1 MMKNYSDTDAIVLAA
16 IHCGG
21 NDKGIKSTLDMLD
34 HSILNYGELAQSVNI
49 LAAGGLVSIDG
60 SGMHVTEKAKP
71 YLKWREN
78 TGCIAWRF
86 MVSEALRREC
96 YDETAVQDL
105 QMPFTKEE
113 YERKWLFN
121 RILRFLGTNK

>member
-1 MMKNYSDTDAIVLAA
+1 MMKNYSDTDALVLAA

-21 NDKGIKSTLDMLD
+21 NDKGIKNTLDMLD
-34 HSILNYGELAQSVNI
+34 HSILNYEELKQSVNN
-49 LAAGGLVSIDG
+49 LAAGGLVSLDG

-71 YLKWREN
+71 YLKWPEK

-86 MVSEALRREC
+86 KVREALRREC
-96 YDETAVQDL
+96 YDETAVQSIEL
-105 QMPFTKEE
+105 PFTKEE